1 MGLSNHNP
9 ESLRQ
14 LVTEGVLSPGFR
26 RCVFSGK
33 ARQGSSPWN
42 RVVIRPIELRGE
54 RHLQFSYFD
63 ALKDTTKNYRFDAAA
78 LHLDELVN
86 LAFAGIHLTTAME
99 EVDIRTTKKGQ
110 IQIGRRKRTSPTES
124 IANASI
130 GETHNRAKDLPLPE
144 GRANRLLEV
153 MGIAT
158 SSGQVRPTMRA
169 KFTQINEFLKHLK
182 HVFDATGLQSLGRAI
197 QILDCGCGSSYLTL
211 ALHHY
216 LNEVLHLDAR
226 ITGVDVNDEVIRK
239 STSRAEQLRM
249 NTLAFSCAPIRE
261 ISVHPDI
268 VVALHACD
276 TATDDAIAQAIRSE
290 AKLLL
295 SVPCCHQY
303 LNKTIRPRGQAELLR
318 PILRHGILQQ
328 RTADIVTDAFRA
340 LILRIMGY
348 QVEVVE
354 FVSTEHTAR
363 NLLIRAVK
371 LNHGGDSADIRDY
384 MALRAF
390 WQVTPYL
397 ETLLGEPFQHR
408 LISF

>member
-1 MGLSNHNP
+1 
-9 ESLRQ
+9 
-14 LVTEGVLSPGFR
+14 
-26 RCVFSGK
+26 
-33 ARQGSSPWN
+33 
-42 RVVIRPIELRGE
+42 
-54 RHLQFSYFD
+54 
-63 ALKDTTKNYRFDAAA
+63 
-78 LHLDELVN
+78 
-86 LAFAGIHLTTAME
+86 
-99 EVDIRTTKKGQ
+99 
-110 IQIGRRKRTSPTES
+110 
-124 IANASI
+124 
-130 GETHNRAKDLPLPE
+130 
-144 GRANRLLEV
+144 
-153 MGIAT
+153 
-158 SSGQVRPTMRA
+158 
-169 KFTQINEFLKHLK
+169 
-182 HVFDATGLQSLGRAI
+182 
-197 QILDCGCGSSYLTL
+197 
-211 ALHHY
+211 